1 MAGYYFSENSKR
13 ALASCHPDLQRLFN
27 EIIKHRDCIIIEGH
41 RGQAEQNRLFEL
53 DRSTLRWPDS
63 KHNVSPS
70 QAVDVMPYN
79 PTKPH
84 IRWDDTEQIREFA
97 GFVFGVA
104 SQLGINLRWGGHWTR
119 FKDMPHWELS
129 KDPS

>member
-13 ALASCHPDLQRLFN
+13 ALASAHPDLQRLFN
-27 EIIKHRDCIIIEGH
+27 EIIQYRDCIIIEGH
-41 RGQAEQNRLFEL
+41 RSKAEQNRLFEL

-70 QAVDVMPYN
+70 LAVDVMPYN

-84 IRWDDTEQIREFA
+84 IRWDDQDQIREFA

-104 SQLGINLRWGGHWTR
+104 ATMGINLTWGGHWKT
-119 FKDMPHWELS
+119 FLDFPHWELS
-129 KDPS
+129 KDPR